1 MVLKTQA
8 ITALTDLFATQQ
20 VAEHIVSTIDLEK
33 INFMSI
39 VPVADG
45 ETEDGSIIFSFLQKL
60 DKTIHP
66 AEVFVRIC
74 LNEKKSVFNFDPVRH
89 EILIASSYSEGLG
102 KDFMEKVLKKV
113 KKQAIKGIPH
123 FQKILTKCRK
133 LKTLSDEEM
142 ETEYQADLKAFEEKN
157 GYKYG
162 A

>member
-1 MVLKTQA
+1 MPEIQRSCA
-8 ITALTDLFATQQ
+8 GSQPRRGARQIALVMYLIPFIILPSPHL
-20 VAEHIVSTIDLEK
+20 AEYPT
-33 INFMSI
+33 
-39 VPVADG
+39 
-45 ETEDGSIIFSFLQKL
+45 
-60 DKTIHP
+60 KTIHP

-89 EILIASSYSEGLG
+89 EILIASSYSDGLG